1 MILCWWKEQYNMRH
15 KIQPLLRWRQ
25 HESQKLLPTCVQSK
39 VMSSQ
44 KPVHLSFRFPAS
56 TSCCLSWCL
65 CLPVDFELQWSLT
78 ARGWGLSDSPAGLT
92 DMWGD
97 GYSVIP
103 SRKSYAPALYL
114 PVYSSWEGTDSAGP
128 RLSTLWAGSW
138 LIQGAHVLV
147 CPSHMGL
154 LHRRASPTLMTSS
167 GIASCLYWV
176 PYHSSVRS
184 VFPSKDL
191 ETIATLERDGKKNL

>member
-1 MILCWWKEQYNMRH
+1 MNPRNCSPRVFRARSWA
-15 KIQPLLRWRQ
+15 LRN
-25 HESQKLLPTCVQSK
+25 PC
-39 VMSSQ
+39 
-44 KPVHLSFRFPAS
+44 PVLQFPAS
-56 TSCCLSWCL
+56 ISCCLSWCL

-103 SRKSYAPALYL
+103 SRWKSYAPAPYL

-128 RLSTLWAGSW
+128 RLSTLWAGNW
-138 LIQGAHVLV
+138 LIQAAHVLV

-154 LHRRASPTLMTSS
+154 FTDGLTPTLMTSS

-176 PYHSSVRS
+176 PHHSVRS
-184 VFPSKDL
+184 VFSFKRFGNYCNPRK
-191 ETIATLERDGKKNL
+191 RWKKKSINSCCIY